1 MRNMATHHQFK
12 WEDGTDIFAHL
23 MIIVY
28 FSILNRAGIAQDK
41 ARECIR
47 DGFLR
52 VFKIILSSTSCNKVY
67 TMYNV

>member
-52 VFKIILSSTSCNKVY
+52 VF
-67 TMYNV
+67 